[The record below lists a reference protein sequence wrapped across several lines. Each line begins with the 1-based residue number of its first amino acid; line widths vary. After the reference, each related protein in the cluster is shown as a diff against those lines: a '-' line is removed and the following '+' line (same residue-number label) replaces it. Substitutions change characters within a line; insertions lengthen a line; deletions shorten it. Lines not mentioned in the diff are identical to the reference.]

1 MEITDSVRLK
11 SNTPPGDT
19 FGAPALLLHVNR
31 RLVEFGR
38 FRMLHGDRPS
48 CVVVVHLANLTLNP
62 LDLDEE
68 VRSFPGTP

>member
-19 FGAPALLLHVNR
+19 FGAPALSVHVN
-31 RLVEFGR
+31 GR
-38 FRMLHGDRPS
+38 FRMLHGVRPS

-62 LDLDEE
+62 LDLGEE